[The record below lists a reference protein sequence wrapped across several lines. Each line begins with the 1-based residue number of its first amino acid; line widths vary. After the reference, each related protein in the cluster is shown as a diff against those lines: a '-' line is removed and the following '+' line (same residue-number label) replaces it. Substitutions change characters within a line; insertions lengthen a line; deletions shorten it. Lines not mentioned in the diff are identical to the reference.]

1 MANSVRPEFVA
12 HMNAELEA
20 HASLG
25 DFSQFRLKDDNDALF
40 WLHEH
45 EVKLA
50 MALFSHDANG
60 ARDVNAV
67 RNHCAD
73 VANIAMKIEEQFGPQ
88 SLGQVTEPL
97 PGITP

>member
-1 MANSVRPEFVA
+1 MANSVRQEFVA
-12 HMNAELEA
+12 YMEAELEA

-25 DFSQFRLKDDNDALF
+25 DFSQFHIKDDNDALF

-50 MALFSHDANG
+50 MALFAHDA
-60 ARDVNAV
+60 NAV

-73 VANIAMKIEEQFGPQ
+73 VANIAMKIEEQFGPK
-88 SLGQVTEPL
+88 SLGQVTEQL